1 MINQIQHLQTL
12 IDQLLRLHFGQE
24 GVNVNSE
31 VFSFAG
37 LFSKELN
44 RETSDAEALI
54 LLMALVPHTLPNFYD
69 TIIQSFLPQ
78 GGELSEFGGVK
89 GSNHRG
95 VLPTGET
102 IQFVLAGSNIQE
114 RIEVQQLF
122 SEKHW
127 FHQEQILYLE
137 SVKEGEPRMS
147 GRLVLH
153 DEFVQLLLTGKHTL
167 PRFGPEFPARLLETT
182 MKWADLVVCPETLQ
196 QIEFVRMWLA
206 HQHELM
212 EDWQMQRRLKPGF
225 KTLFYGPPGTGKTL
239 TASLFGQEFKKPV
252 YRIDLSQV
260 VSKYIGETEKNLE
273 KIFVKAEHKD
283 WILFFDEA
291 DALFGKRTGVQS
303 SHDRY
308 ANQEVSYLLQRLED
322 FSGLVILASNFK
334 HNIDTAFL
342 RRFNSIIYFP
352 VPSTNERLQLLKNS
366 LPKQAK
372 LVEPN
377 AFEMISQKYE
387 LSGANITNIMA
398 YASLMAISRKS
409 NFIQTSDLMD
419 GIARE
424 FAKEDKMFIR

>member
-1 MINQIQHLQTL
+1 MLQSLPKLQTL
-12 IDQLLRLHFGQE
+12 LRQLLLLHFGRE
-24 GVNVNSE
+24 LDKNAETS
-31 VFSFAG
+31 FSFAG
-37 LFSKELN
+37 LFSKELGKS
-44 RETSDAEALI
+44 TTDAEALI
-54 LLMALVPHTLPNFYD
+54 LLMALVPHALPNFYD
-69 TIIQSFLPQ
+69 TIIQEFLPQ
-78 GGELSEFGGVK
+78 GGELPEFGGVK

-95 VLPTGET
+95 TLPTGET
-102 IQFVLAGSNIQE
+102 IQFVLAGNNVQI
-114 RIEVQQLF
+114 RIEVQQFF
-122 SEKHW
+122 SEQHW
-127 FHQEQILYLE
+127 FHHEQILYLE

-147 GRLVLH
+147 GRLVLN
-153 DEFVQLLLTGKHTL
+153 DEFVQLLLTGQHVL
-167 PRFGPEFPARLLETT
+167 PRFGPEFPARSLHTT
-182 MKWADLVVCPETLQ
+182 MQWTDLVVSAETHV

-212 EDWQMQRRLKPGF
+212 QDWEMHHRLKPGF

-239 TASLFGQEFKKPV
+239 TATLFGKEFGKPV

-273 KIFVKAEHKD
+273 KIFIKAEHKD

-291 DALFGKRTGVQS
+291 DALFGKRTTVQS
-303 SHDRY
+303 SHDRH

-352 VPSTNERLQLLKNS
+352 VPSFSERIQLWNNS

-372 LVEPN
+372 LAESN
-377 AFEMISQKYE
+377 ALEFIARQYE

-398 YASLMAISRKS
+398 YASLVAISNKS
-409 NFIQTSDLMD
+409 NEIQTADLME

-424 FAKEDKMFIR
+424 YAKEDKMFIR